1 MSLACRAGR
10 QVGADPM
17 TDGPSVSS
25 GEQVWKPNGN
35 PWIIAVAVS
44 LAAFMEVLDTSI
56 ANVALPHIAG
66 NLGASNDESTWVLTS
81 YLVSNAIV
89 LPISGWLVGWLGRK
103 KFFLTC
109 IVFFT
114 VSSFLCGIAP
124 SLGLLLLFRVLQ
136 GAFGGG
142 LQPMAQAIL
151 GDTFPPEKRGLAFAL
166 YGITAICA
174 PAIGPTL
181 GGWITD
187 SYSWRWVFYINVPVG
202 AMALLLVYQ
211 LVEDPPY
218 LARVKKKLSRFDFI
232 GFSLLTV
239 GVGALQIALDKGQED
254 DWFGSHFITTLVAI
268 AVVGLV
274 SLVIWEWLHKE
285 PIVDVRLFK
294 NFNFATSSVMF
305 LVLGMALFSS
315 TVLMPQLLQTLMGY
329 TAQKAGMVLSAG
341 ALVVL
346 VVLPMVGKL
355 TTRFQ
360 ARYLIAFGWI
370 TLAVS
375 MYASC
380 KQIDLLMSFR
390 SATLL
395 RIWQYI
401 PVAFLFVPL
410 TLAGYVGLSAEKTN
424 AAAGLMNFMRNIG
437 QSVGTSAVTTLIA
450 RRSQYHQSVLSA
462 YTGSGRFRNAL
473 TALSMNLT
481 HAGLS
486 AYAARQQALARL
498 YGLVQSQAAVLSYV
512 DAYWLLSMCSAF
524 MFVSSFL
531 LKKNE
536 PGKGGKVSVH

>member
-1 MSLACRAGR
+1 ME
-10 QVGADPM
+10 
-17 TDGPSVSS
+17 GPPGSS
-25 GEQVWKPNGN
+25 GDEVWKPKGN
-35 PWIIAVAVS
+35 PWLIAGAVS

-103 KFFLTC
+103 RFFLTC

-166 YGITAICA
+166 YGVTAICA

-187 SYSWRWVFYINVPVG
+187 NYSWRWIFYINVPVG
-202 AMALLLVYQ
+202 VLALILVYQ

-218 LARVKKKLSRFDFI
+218 IARLKARLSGFDFV
-232 GFSLLTV
+232 GFSLLTL
-239 GVGALQIALDKGQED
+239 GVGALQIVLDKGQED
-254 DWFGSHFITTLVAI
+254 DWFGSNFITTLIVV

-274 SLVIWEWLHKE
+274 SLVIWEWFQKE
-285 PIVDVRLFK
+285 PVVDVRLFK
-294 NFNFATSSVMF
+294 NFNFATSSLMF
-305 LVLGMALFSS
+305 LILGMALFSS

-346 VVLPMVGKL
+346 VVLPMVGRL

-370 TLAVS
+370 TLAIS
-375 MYASC
+375 MYVSS

-410 TLAGYVGLSAEKTN
+410 TLAGYVGLSAKETN

-450 RRSQYHQSVLSA
+450 RRSQYHQSILA
-462 YTGSGRFRNAL
+462 DYTGSGRFHNAL
-473 TALSMNLT
+473 TALTMSLT
-481 HAGLS
+481 RVGLS
-486 AYAARQQALARL
+486 AHTAQQQALGRL
-498 YGLVQSQAAVLSYV
+498 YALLQSQAAVLSYV
-512 DAYWLLSMCSAF
+512 DAYWLLSMCSAL

-536 PGKGGKVSVH
+536 PGKGSKVSVH

>member
-1 MSLACRAGR
+1 MSAAT
-10 QVGADPM
+10 VAN
-17 TDGPSVSS
+17 S
-25 GEQVWKPNGN
+25 GEEIWLPKGN
-35 PWIIAVAVS
+35 PWVIAIAVS

-89 LPISGWLVGWLGRK
+89 LPISGWLVAWRGRK
-103 KFFLTC
+103 RFFLTC
-109 IVFFT
+109 IVLFT
-114 VSSFLCGIAP
+114 ISSFLCGIAP
-124 SLGLLLLFRVLQ
+124 NLGLLLLFRVMQ

-187 SYSWRWVFYINVPVG
+187 NYSWRWIFYINVPVG
-202 AMALLLVYQ
+202 VLALALVYQ

-218 LARVKKKLSRFDFI
+218 IASLKQRLSGFDFI
-232 GFSLLTV
+232 GFSLLTI
-239 GVGALQIALDKGQED
+239 GVGALQIVLDKGQED
-254 DWFGSHFITTLVAI
+254 DWFGSLFITILTVV
-268 AVVGLV
+268 AVVGLF
-274 SLVIWEWLHKE
+274 SLVMWEWSQKE

-294 NFNFATSSVMF
+294 VPNVAASNLMF
-305 LVLGMALFSS
+305 LMLGMTLFSS

-341 ALVVL
+341 AIVVL
-346 VVLPMVGKL
+346 FVLPMVGKL

-360 ARYLIAFGWI
+360 ARYLLAFGWI
-370 TLAVS
+370 TLAAS
-375 MYASC
+375 MYISS
-380 KQIDLLMSFR
+380 KQIDLLISFS

-395 RIWQYI
+395 RIWQYV

-410 TLAGYVGLSAEKTN
+410 TLAGYVGLPADKTN

-450 RRSQYHQSVLSA
+450 RRSQYHQSVLVA
-462 YTGSGRFRNAL
+462 YTASTRFHDAT
-473 TALSMNLT
+473 TALAMRLT
-481 HAGLS
+481 TAGLS
-486 AYAARQQALARL
+486 VHAAQQQALARM
-498 YGLVQSQAAVLSYV
+498 YALVLSQAAVLSYIEV
-512 DAYWLLSMCSAF
+512 YWLLSVASAV
-524 MFVSSFL
+524 MFVASFL
-531 LKKNE
+531 LKRNE
-536 PGKGGKVSVH
+536 PGKSGNVSVH

>member
-1 MSLACRAGR
+1 MTGAG
-10 QVGADPM
+10 
-17 TDGPSVSS
+17 TVSS
-25 GEQVWKPNGN
+25 GEEVWRPKGN

-103 KFFLTC
+103 RFFLTC

-202 AMALLLVYQ
+202 ALALLLVYR

-218 LARVKKKLSRFDFI
+218 LARAKKNLSGFDFI
-232 GFSLLTV
+232 GFSLLTL

-254 DWFGSHFITTLVAI
+254 DWFGSHFISTLVVI

-274 SLVIWEWLHKE
+274 SLVIWEWFHKE

-294 NFNFATSSVMF
+294 NFNFATSSLMF
-305 LVLGMALFSS
+305 LMLGMALFSS

-346 VVLPMVGKL
+346 VVLPLVGKL

-370 TLAVS
+370 TLAIS
-375 MYASC
+375 MYASS

-450 RRSQYHQSVLSA
+450 RRSQYHQSVLA
-462 YTGSGRFRNAL
+462 EYTGSGRFRNAL
-473 TALSMNLT
+473 AALSMGLT
-481 HAGLS
+481 RVGLS
-486 AYAARQQALARL
+486 AHTAQQQALGRL
-498 YGLVQSQAAVLSYV
+498 YALLQSQAAVLSYV
-512 DAYWLLSMCSAF
+512 DAYWLLSMCSAL

>member
-1 MSLACRAGR
+1 MTGAGS
-10 QVGADPM
+10 G
-17 TDGPSVSS
+17 SS
-25 GEQVWKPNGN
+25 AEDVWQPKGN

-103 KFFLTC
+103 RFFLTC

-124 SLGLLLLFRVLQ
+124 RLGLLLLFRVLQ

-202 AMALLLVYQ
+202 ALALLLVYR

-218 LARVKKKLSRFDFI
+218 LARTKKNLSGFDFI

-254 DWFGSHFITTLVAI
+254 DWFGSHFIT
-268 AVVGLV
+268 
-274 SLVIWEWLHKE
+274 SLVIIAVAGLVTLIIWEWFHKE

-294 NFNFATSSVMF
+294 NFNFATSSLMF
-305 LVLGMALFSS
+305 LMLGMALFSS

-329 TAQKAGMVLSAG
+329 SAQKAGMVLSAG

-346 VVLPMVGKL
+346 VVLPLVGKL

-370 TLAVS
+370 TLATS
-375 MYASC
+375 MYASS

-450 RRSQYHQSVLSA
+450 RRSQYHQSVLA
-462 YTGSGRFRNAL
+462 EYTGSGRFRNAL
-473 TALSMNLT
+473 AALSMGLT
-481 HAGLS
+481 RVGLS
-486 AYAARQQALARL
+486 AHTAQQQALGRL
-498 YGLVQSQAAVLSYV
+498 YALLQSQAAVLSYV
-512 DAYWLLSMCSAF
+512 DAYWLLSMCSAL

>member
-1 MSLACRAGR
+1 M
-10 QVGADPM
+10 
-17 TDGPSVSS
+17 
-25 GEQVWKPNGN
+25 
-35 PWIIAVAVS
+35 IAVAVS

-103 KFFLTC
+103 RFFLTC

-202 AMALLLVYQ
+202 ALALVLVYQ

-218 LARVKKKLSRFDFI
+218 LARTKKKLSGFDFI
-232 GFSLLTV
+232 GFSLLTL

-254 DWFGSHFITTLVAI
+254 DWFGSHFITTLVII

-274 SLVIWEWLHKE
+274 SLIIWEWFHKQ

-294 NFNFATSSVMF
+294 NFNFATSSLMF
-305 LVLGMALFSS
+305 LVLGVALFSS

-360 ARYLIAFGWI
+360 ARYIIALGWI
-370 TLAVS
+370 TLAIS
-375 MYASC
+375 MYASS

-390 SATLL
+390 SATVL

-450 RRSQYHQSVLSA
+450 RRSQYHQSVLA
-462 YTGSGRFRNAL
+462 VYTGSGRFRNAL
-473 TALSMNLT
+473 SALSMGLT
-481 HAGLS
+481 RAGLS
-486 AYAARQQALARL
+486 AHTAQQQALGRL
-498 YGLVQSQAAVLSYV
+498 YALIQSQAAVLSYV
-512 DAYWLLSMCSAF
+512 DAYWMLAVCSAL

-531 LKKNE
+531 LKTNA
-536 PGKGGKVSVH
+536 PGKGEKVSVH

>member
-1 MSLACRAGR
+1 MSSAGS
-10 QVGADPM
+10 GAA
-17 TDGPSVSS
+17 
-25 GEQVWKPNGN
+25 GEDLWQPKVN
-35 PWIIAVAVS
+35 PWIIAASVS

-66 NLGASNDESTWVLTS
+66 GLAASNDESTWVLTS

-89 LPISGWLVGWLGRK
+89 LPLSGWLVASLGRK
-103 KFFLTC
+103 RFFLIC
-109 IVFFT
+109 ITFFT
-114 VSSFLCGIAP
+114 ASSFLCGIAP
-124 SLGLLLLFRVLQ
+124 SLGFLLLFRVMQ

-142 LQPMAQAIL
+142 LQPMAQSIL
-151 GDTFPPEKRGLAFAL
+151 GDSFAPEKRGLAFSL
-166 YGITAICA
+166 YGITTICA

-187 SYSWRWVFYINVPVG
+187 NYSWRWIFYINVPVG
-202 AMALLLVYQ
+202 ILALILVYQ

-218 LARVKKKLSRFDFI
+218 ITRLRARLSGFDFI
-232 GFSLLTV
+232 GFSLLTL
-239 GVGALQIALDKGQED
+239 GVGALQIVLDKGQED
-254 DWFGSHFITTLVAI
+254 DWFGSHFITTLVVI

-274 SLVIWEWLHKE
+274 SLVVWEWLQKE

-294 NFNFATSSVMF
+294 NFNVATTNLMF
-305 LVLGMALFSS
+305 LMLGAALFSS

-360 ARYLIAFGWI
+360 ARHIIACGWLG
-370 TLAVS
+370 LAAA
-375 MYASC
+375 MYISS

-395 RIWQYI
+395 RVWQYI

-410 TLAGYVGLSAEKTN
+410 TLAGYVGLAPEKTN
-424 AAAGLMNFMRNIG
+424 AAAGLMNFFRNMG

-450 RRSQYHQSVLSA
+450 RRSQYHQSVLA
-462 YTGSGRFRNAL
+462 EYTASGRFHSSITVLAIRL
-473 TALSMNLT
+473 TRS
-481 HAGLS
+481 GLS
-486 AYAARQQALARL
+486 AHAAQQQALGRL
-498 YGLVQSQAAVLSYV
+498 YAMVQAQAAVLSYIDV
-512 DAYWLLSMCSAF
+512 YWLLATGSVI
-524 MFVSSFL
+524 MFVASFL
-531 LKKNE
+531 LKRNE
-536 PGKGGKVSVH
+536 PGKSAKVSVH

>member
-1 MSLACRAGR
+1 
-10 QVGADPM
+10 M
-17 TDGPSVSS
+17 TGGSPGSS
-25 GEQVWKPNGN
+25 GEDVWQPQGN

-103 KFFLTC
+103 RFFLTC

-124 SLGLLLLFRVLQ
+124 SLGLLLLFRVMQ

-202 AMALLLVYQ
+202 ALALLLVYQ

-218 LARVKKKLSRFDFI
+218 LARAKKKLSGFDFI
-232 GFSLLTV
+232 GFSFLTL

-254 DWFGSHFITTLVAI
+254 DWFGSHFITTLVVI

-274 SLVIWEWLHKE
+274 SLVIWEWFHKE

-294 NFNFATSSVMF
+294 NFNFATSSLMF
-305 LVLGMALFSS
+305 LVLGVALFSS

-360 ARYLIAFGWI
+360 ARYIIAFGWI
-370 TLAVS
+370 TLAIS
-375 MYASC
+375 MYASS

-390 SATLL
+390 SATVL

-410 TLAGYVGLSAEKTN
+410 TLAGYVGLSAQKTN

-450 RRSQYHQSVLSA
+450 RRSQYHQSVLA
-462 YTGSGRFRNAL
+462 EYTGSGRFRSAL
-473 TALSMNLT
+473 AALSMGLT
-481 HAGLS
+481 RVGLS
-486 AYAARQQALARL
+486 AHTAQQQALGRL
-498 YGLVQSQAAVLSYV
+498 YALLQSQAAVLSYV
-512 DAYWLLSMCSAF
+512 DAYWLLAMCSAL

-531 LKKNE
+531 LKRNE

>member
-1 MSLACRAGR
+1 MTGAGS
-10 QVGADPM
+10 G
-17 TDGPSVSS
+17 SS
-25 GEQVWKPNGN
+25 AEDVWQPKGN

-103 KFFLTC
+103 RFFLTC

-202 AMALLLVYQ
+202 ALALLLVYR

-218 LARVKKKLSRFDFI
+218 LARTKKNLSGFDFI

-254 DWFGSHFITTLVAI
+254 DWFGSHFITTLVII
-268 AVVGLV
+268 AVAGLAT
-274 SLVIWEWLHKE
+274 LIIWEWFHKE

-294 NFNFATSSVMF
+294 NFNFATSSLMF
-305 LVLGMALFSS
+305 LMLGMALFSS

-329 TAQKAGMVLSAG
+329 SAQKAGMVLSAG

-346 VVLPMVGKL
+346 VVLPLVGKL

-370 TLAVS
+370 TLAIS
-375 MYASC
+375 MYASS

-450 RRSQYHQSVLSA
+450 RRSQYHQSVLA
-462 YTGSGRFRNAL
+462 EYTGSGRFRNAL
-473 TALSMNLT
+473 AALSMGLT
-481 HAGLS
+481 RVGLS
-486 AYAARQQALARL
+486 AHTAQQQALGRL
-498 YGLVQSQAAVLSYV
+498 YALLQSQAAVLSYV
-512 DAYWLLSMCSAF
+512 DAYWLLSMCSAL

>member
-1 MSLACRAGR
+1 MSAAASGAS
-10 QVGADPM
+10 GADIWQPK
-17 TDGPSVSS
+17 T
-25 GEQVWKPNGN
+25 N

-81 YLVSNAIV
+81 YLVSNAVV

-103 KFFLTC
+103 RFFLIC

-124 SLGLLLLFRVLQ
+124 NLGLLLLFRVLQ

-166 YGITAICA
+166 YGVTAICA

-187 SYSWRWVFYINVPVG
+187 NYSWRWVFYINVPVG
-202 AMALLLVYQ
+202 ALAFLLVYQ

-218 LARVKKKLSRFDFI
+218 LASLRKRLSGFDFI
-232 GFSLLTV
+232 GFSLLTL

-254 DWFGSHFITTLVAI
+254 DWFGSSFITTLVVLA
-268 AVVGLV
+268 AVGLV
-274 SLVIWEWLHKE
+274 SLVLWEWFHKE

-294 NFNFATSSVMF
+294 NFNFATSSLMF
-305 LVLGMALFSS
+305 LMLGMALFSS

-346 VVLPMVGKL
+346 VVLPMVGRL

-370 TLAVS
+370 TLAAS
-375 MYASC
+375 MYISC
-380 KQIDLLMSFR
+380 KQVDLLMSFR

-395 RIWQYI
+395 RVWQYI

-410 TLAGYVGLSAEKTN
+410 TLAGYVGLRAEKTN
-424 AAAGLMNFMRNIG
+424 AAAGLMNFMRNMG

-450 RRSQYHQSVLSA
+450 RRSQYHQAVLAEYTASA
-462 YTGSGRFRNAL
+462 RFQASI
-473 TALSMNLT
+473 TALAMRLT
-481 HAGLS
+481 SVGLS
-486 AYAARQQALARL
+486 VHAAQQQALGRL
-498 YGLVQSQAAVLSYV
+498 YAMLQAQAAVLSYV
-512 DAYWLLSMCSAF
+512 DVYWLLSMGSAL
-524 MFVSSFL
+524 MFVASFL
-531 LKKNE
+531 LKRNE
-536 PGKGGKVSVH
+536 LGKSGNVSVH

>member
-1 MSLACRAGR
+1 MTGAGS
-10 QVGADPM
+10 G
-17 TDGPSVSS
+17 SS
-25 GEQVWKPNGN
+25 AEDVWQPKGN

-103 KFFLTC
+103 RFFLTC

-124 SLGLLLLFRVLQ
+124 RLGLLLLFRVLQ

-202 AMALLLVYQ
+202 ALALLLVYR

-218 LARVKKKLSRFDFI
+218 LARTKKNLSRFDFI

-254 DWFGSHFITTLVAI
+254 DWFGSHFIT
-268 AVVGLV
+268 
-274 SLVIWEWLHKE
+274 SLVIIAVAGLVTLIIWEWFHKE

-294 NFNFATSSVMF
+294 NFNFATSSLMF
-305 LVLGMALFSS
+305 LMLGMALFSS

-360 ARYLIAFGWI
+360 ARYIIAFGWI

-375 MYASC
+375 MYISC

-390 SATLL
+390 SATSL
-395 RIWQYI
+395 RIWQYV

-410 TLAGYVGLSAEKTN
+410 TLAGYVGLSADKTN

-450 RRSQYHQSVLSA
+450 RRSQYHQSVLA
-462 YTGSGRFRNAL
+462 EYTGSGRFRNAL
-473 TALSMNLT
+473 AALSMGLT
-481 HAGLS
+481 RVGLS
-486 AYAARQQALARL
+486 AHTAQQQALGRL
-498 YGLVQSQAAVLSYV
+498 YALLQSQAAVLSYV
-512 DAYWLLSMCSAF
+512 DAYWLLSMCSAL

>member
-1 MSLACRAGR
+1 M
-10 QVGADPM
+10 
-17 TDGPSVSS
+17 
-25 GEQVWKPNGN
+25 
-35 PWIIAVAVS
+35 IAVAVS

-103 KFFLTC
+103 RFFLTC

-202 AMALLLVYQ
+202 ALALVLVYQ

-218 LARVKKKLSRFDFI
+218 LARTKKKLSGFDFI
-232 GFSLLTV
+232 GFSLLTL

-254 DWFGSHFITTLVAI
+254 DWFGSHFITTLVII

-274 SLVIWEWLHKE
+274 SLIIWEWFHKQ

-294 NFNFATSSVMF
+294 NFNFATSSLMF
-305 LVLGMALFSS
+305 LVLGVALFSS

-360 ARYLIAFGWI
+360 ARYIIALGWI
-370 TLAVS
+370 TLAIS
-375 MYASC
+375 MYASS

-390 SATLL
+390 SATVL

-450 RRSQYHQSVLSA
+450 RRSQYHQSVLA
-462 YTGSGRFRNAL
+462 VYTGSGRFRNAL
-473 TALSMNLT
+473 SALSMGLT
-481 HAGLS
+481 RAGLS
-486 AYAARQQALARL
+486 AHTAQQQALGRL
-498 YGLVQSQAAVLSYV
+498 YALIQSQAAVLSYV
-512 DAYWLLSMCSAF
+512 DAYWMLAVCSAL

-531 LKKNE
+531 LKTNE
-536 PGKGGKVSVH
+536 PGKGEKVSVH

>member
-1 MSLACRAGR
+1 MSAAGSD
-10 QVGADPM
+10 AP
-17 TDGPSVSS
+17 
-25 GEQVWKPNGN
+25 GEDLWQPKVN

-66 NLGASNDESTWVLTS
+66 NLGATNDESTWVLTS

-89 LPISGWLVGWLGRK
+89 LPTSGWLVGFLGRK
-103 KFFLTC
+103 RFFLIC

-151 GDTFPPEKRGLAFAL
+151 GDSFPPEKRGLAFAL
-166 YGITAICA
+166 YGITVICA

-187 SYSWRWVFYINVPVG
+187 NYSWRWIFYINVPVG
-202 AMALLLVYQ
+202 ALALALVYQ

-218 LARVKKKLSRFDFI
+218 LARMKKRLSGFDYI

-254 DWFGSHFITTLVAI
+254 DWFGSHFITTLVVI
-268 AVVGLV
+268 AAAGLV
-274 SLVIWEWLHKE
+274 SLVIWEWFQKE

-294 NFNFATSSVMF
+294 NFNVVTTNLMF
-305 LVLGMALFSS
+305 LILGMALFSS

-329 TAQKAGMVLSAG
+329 TAQRAGMVLSAA

-346 VVLPMVGKL
+346 VLLPMVGKL
-355 TTRFQ
+355 TTLFQ
-360 ARYLIAFGWI
+360 ARHIMAFGWI
-370 TLAVS
+370 TLSAG
-375 MYASC
+375 MYISC
-380 KQIDLLMSFR
+380 KQVDLLMSFR
-390 SATLL
+390 AATLL
-395 RIWQYI
+395 RVWQYAPI
-401 PVAFLFVPL
+401 AFLFVPL
-410 TLAGYVGLSAEKTN
+410 TLAGYVGLPAEKTN

-450 RRSQYHQSVLSA
+450 RRSQYHQSVLA
-462 YTGSGRFRNAL
+462 EYTASGRFQASIAAL
-473 TALSMNLT
+473 AMRLT

-486 AYAARQQALARL
+486 MHAAQQQALGRL
-498 YGLVQSQAAVLSYV
+498 YAVVQAQAAVLSYV
-512 DAYWLLSMCSAF
+512 DAYWLLAVASAI
-524 MFVSSFL
+524 MFLGSFF
-531 LKKNE
+531 LKRNE
-536 PGKGGKVSVH
+536 PGKGGSVSVH